1 MNLKK
6 IVAIALMGILLTG
19 CSETSEDKKHGL
31 DKENPITITM
41 GTLQDDSLETMI
53 NDFNSSIGATKG
65 INIVYT
71 PVSAAEELST
81 TDMVSAD
88 YDTIY
93 SLCTTNEVAELSN
106 YFSAMDLGSTFFESS
121 VETVSLSGL
130 RAIPISLDVNLLVV
144 NLSEWENF
152 ANANGLDTSSFNTWE
167 GINLVAESYYNSTGK
182 PFISISSGY
191 DVTSEMAN
199 QGYAPLV
206 QTSKSGASINVQS
219 DTLRNVW
226 NYIAEPQIKGYMTI
240 GGYET
245 IENNTTIATYC
256 PLSEIPNSTE
266 SELLIF
272 KAPSVNEEVSSYVLD
287 TTAIAV
293 NSSNDATIYA
303 CVQFIDYLIDESCNY
318 EYATSRGCIPANKNS
333 NVNEDSNSIN
343 NSAKN
348 IAFDLISNGEV
359 FKVSPFDNVSTLEDT
374 LESKI
379 NQTSAHD
386 TVVKR
391 ISGGILESKAY
402 EGILDV
408 NSFKYWYD
416 DICDQLK
423 ITFSAQ

>member
-6 IVAIALMGILLTG
+6 IVAVTLMGILLTG

-41 GTLQDDSLETMI
+41 GTLEDDSLETMI
-53 NDFNSSIGATKG
+53 DDFNSSIGADKG

-71 PVSAAEELST
+71 PVSTIEEFSN

-93 SLCTTNEVAELSN
+93 SLCTTNEIAELSN

-121 VETVSLSGL
+121 IETISLSGL

-144 NLSEWENF
+144 NLSEWESF
-152 ANANGLDTSSFNTWE
+152 ANTNGLDTSSFNTWE

-182 PFISISSGY
+182 PFISVSSGY

-226 NYIAEPQIKGYMTI
+226 NYIVEPQIKGYMTM
-240 GGYET
+240 GGYQT
-245 IENNTTIATYC
+245 IEDGTTIATYC

-272 KAPSVNEEVSSYVLD
+272 KAPSIDESISSYILD

-293 NSSNDATIYA
+293 NSSSDTTIYA
-303 CVQFIDYLIDESCNY
+303 CVQFIDYIINESCNY
-318 EYATSRGCIPANKNS
+318 EYATSKRCIPANKNS
-333 NVNEDSNSIN
+333 NLDIDSNTIN
-343 NSAKN
+343 NSGEN
-348 IAFDLISNGEV
+348 IAFDLISNGKV
-359 FKVSPFDNVSTLEDT
+359 FKVSPFDNVSTLKT
-374 LESKI
+374 ALENKI
-379 NQTSAHD
+379 NQASVHD
-386 TVVKR
+386 TIVKR
-391 ISGGILESKAY
+391 INGGILKNKAY

-423 ITFSAQ
+423 ITFSQQ